1 MEAMAY
7 EVIRRYYEPESKLY
21 EILVRHSEAVKAKAL
36 EIAKRHPEM
45 GIDEEF
51 VAEAALLHDIGIVHT
66 DAAGIECHG
75 TEPYIRHGILGAEM
89 LRREGFP
96 RHARVCERHTGSG
109 LTAEEIAARNLP
121 LPHQDFLPETVE
133 ERLICYADKFF
144 SKTRIGNEES
154 IERIRS
160 KMARFGRDSLARFET
175 LHAEFGL

>member
-21 EILVRHSEAVKAKAL
+21 EILVRHSEAVRAKAL

-45 GIDEEF
+45 RIDAEF
-51 VAEAALLHDIGIVHT
+51 AAEAALLHDIGIVHT